1 MINFDLHILTNNN
14 EGKHDMKYQ
23 EIKTLLDRHPEL
35 DSEVLDMDEVRE
47 YLIYG
52 NDGQKVIAQVTG
64 IDNYQITGI
73 DNSQVT
79 GIEEEYSYYVL
90 EAFVGH
96 DRIEIPIEE
105 IRHMQLVVKFD
116 ELPNKCFVINPI
128 NEMVDRTKDEMMP
141 VSIVKLGVKGYFEST
156 RVVSSKD
163 ELMALNREFNM
174 TPFEEVMNIMLDQSM
189 FPADADHIIKHK
201 YDAKL
206 RLTKS
211 EREAI

>member
-52 NDGQKVIAQVTG
+52 NDGQKVIAQV
-64 IDNYQITGI
+64 ISLDY
-73 DNSQVT
+73 
-79 GIEEEYSYYVL
+79 EEEWGDKENAL
-90 EAFVGH
+90 LDCFVGR
-96 DRIEIPIEE
+96 DLLNIPIDE
-105 IRHMQLVVKFD
+105 IRSMELVVKFD

-141 VSIVKLGVKGYFEST
+141 VSIVKLGVKGYFESS